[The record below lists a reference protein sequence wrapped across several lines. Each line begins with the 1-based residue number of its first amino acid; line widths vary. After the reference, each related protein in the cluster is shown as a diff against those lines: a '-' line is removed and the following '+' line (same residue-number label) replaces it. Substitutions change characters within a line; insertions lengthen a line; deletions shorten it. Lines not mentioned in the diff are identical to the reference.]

1 MHIRVSRHRRNGKSY
16 DYAQLVESYRRP
28 SDGTPAHRVIASLG
42 PPDSVEVENFR
53 AALEASRVGKR
64 VAVVRQARTPAAR
77 PPKPTANLRYLEL
90 AVLLELWREWG
101 LDTMLDELMPQGEA
115 WLRPAS
121 VVAALVLQRCA
132 DPGSTLYASRW
143 LPRTALPELLHFAP
157 DGFNNTRLHR
167 VLDDL
172 DSATRSLM
180 AKLPKRYEQCD
191 GAFASLFMDVTDTW
205 FVGDGPS
212 LAAHGKTKEGLI
224 QRKIGIVLL
233 CNEHG
238 LPLRWETISGT
249 QADNVAM
256 TAMLRSVA
264 GLSWA
269 SQAPLV
275 CDRAMGKTATIRD
288 MLQTELRFVTAVT
301 VTEFDAYA
309 KTLPQVALATLAT
322 LDPHDE
328 AAFEQHVADAAQRVE
343 AAGMCKLEEDL
354 FMLDLGIVERADVG
368 AGRTVA
374 SGTDAASVEA
384 MRVCRE
390 IEQAVKQGRFASDAA
405 AGRALGI
412 AKRLTSKY
420 RSLGQLSEQ
429 QQRDVLEGKAA
440 HCTLSAL
447 IAVASIDD
455 ADERQKAFELLIAS
469 PGPVRR
475 TSPSRATSKRDVDAQ
490 APIRV
495 RVAAYF
501 NPERFVHERLA
512 ARCQLTKIETFVA
525 RLRAKIAA
533 APGRYKVPSVA
544 AAVDR
549 ELRDNALLETF
560 SVNVSPA
567 KQGPGID
574 IQVTLDAAEWAR
586 RRRYDGF
593 TVLVAH
599 PALTQSAAD
608 LCRLYRAKD
617 AVEKDFQVIKSV
629 VDLRPVWHH
638 TDAKVRAHVT
648 LCMLALLLER
658 TLRRRLQAL
667 GKTAEAALDSLA
679 TCHLNHYAAAQG
691 PGLYSITQLDPEQR
705 AILKA
710 LRMLHLADDDSVAD
724 KIHPREA
731 VVSTPHRDG
740 MGKQGAA

>member
-28 SDGTPAHRVIASLG
+28 SDGTPAHRVIATLGAPGSL
-42 PPDSVEVENFR
+42 EVENFR
-53 AALEASRVGKR
+53 AALEAVRAGKR
-64 VAVVRQARTPAAR
+64 VAVVRQARTATR
-77 PPKPTANLRYLEL
+77 PPKPTANLQYLEL

-101 LDTMLDELMPQGEA
+101 LDTMLDELMPRGEA

-132 DPGSTLYASRW
+132 DPGSKLYASRW
-143 LPRTALPELLHFAP
+143 LPRTALPELLRLAP
-157 DGFNNTRLHR
+157 EGFNNTRVHR

-180 AKLPKRYEQCD
+180 AQLPKRYEQSD

-205 FVGDGPS
+205 FVGHGPE

-224 QRKIGIVLL
+224 RRKIGIVLL

-256 TAMLRSVA
+256 TQMLRSVA
-264 GLSWA
+264 DLSWA

-275 CDRAMGKTATIRD
+275 CDRAMGKTATIRE
-288 MLQTELRFVTAVT
+288 MLQTNLRFVTAVT

-309 KTLPQVALATLAT
+309 KTLPHAALAV
-322 LDPHDE
+322 LDLRDE
-328 AAFEQHVADAAQRVE
+328 AAVEQHVVEAAKRVE
-343 AAGMCKLEEDL
+343 AAGMTKLEEDL
-354 FMLDLGIVERADVG
+354 FMLDFGVVERSDVG
-368 AGRTVA
+368 AERTVA
-374 SGTDAASVEA
+374 SGTEPASVEA
-384 MRVCRE
+384 MRLCRE
-390 IEQAVKQGRFASDAA
+390 IEQAVKQGRFASDSA
-405 AGRALGI
+405 AGRAFGI

-420 RSLGQLSEQ
+420 RSLGRLSEQ
-429 QQRDVLEGKAA
+429 QQRDVLDGKAA
-440 HCTLSAL
+440 HCTLAAL
-447 IAVASIDD
+447 IAVAAISD
-455 ADERQKAFELLIAS
+455 ADERQKAFELLLAT
-469 PGPVRR
+469 PGPVRG
-475 TSPSRATSKRDVDAQ
+475 TSRSQASSKRDVKDAQ

-501 NPERFVHERLA
+501 NPDRFVHERLA
-512 ARCQLTKIETFVA
+512 ARRQLAKIETFVGK
-525 RLRAKIAA
+525 LRAKIAA
-533 APGRYKVPSVA
+533 APGRYKVSSVA
-544 AAVDR
+544 AAIDR
-549 ELRDNALLETF
+549 ELRDNALLEAF
-560 SVNVSPA
+560 SVSVSPA
-567 KQGPGID
+567 TKGSGID
-574 IQVTLDAAEWAR
+574 VQVALDTAEWAR

-593 TVLVAH
+593 TVIVAH

-617 AVEKDFQVIKSV
+617 AVEKDFQVIKGV
-629 VDLRPVWHH
+629 VELRPVWHQ

-658 TLRRRLQAL
+658 TLRRRLQAR
-667 GKTAEAALDSLA
+667 GTTAEAALESLA
-679 TCHLNHYAAAQG
+679 TCHLNYYAPTEG
-691 PGLYSITQLDPEQR
+691 PGLYSVTQLDAEQR
-705 AILKA
+705 GILKA
-710 LRMLHLADDDSVAD
+710 LRLLHLADDDSLAN

-731 VVSTPHRDG
+731 VVSTDTRDG
-740 MGKQGAA
+740 MGKHKVA